1 MLLHPASPYCFTSSN
16 FNWLRGPDLN
26 RRPSGYEPDELP
38 GCSTPRPWMRTILCS
53 RFHATFFLPRSRIR
67 HDFEQKQIT
76 KAYFLCKI
84 CVRERLLISLNAV
97 VCYLR
102 CALFFNLKK
111 RTMKGRWV
119 KYLLMGTVVAMLAA
133 CSSKPTDRGQ
143 QYKDGKF
150 TQPFSLVT
158 SQMPLARRLMPVIL
172 PSKLTIS
179 VIRHRVCMA
188 TRVMFITRC
197 KSGCAQAVIPAIC
210 ASSALMPGR
219 WKVSTTMVTCS
230 LQAITRR

>member
-1 MLLHPASPYCFTSSN
+1 MSPTSYQAAPPASPYCFTSSN

-26 RRPSGYEPDELP
+26 RRPSGYEPDELQAAP
-38 GCSTPRPWMRTILCS
+38 PRVRGCALYSARVFMQP
-53 RFHATFFLPRSRIR
+53 FFLPQSRIW
-67 HDFEQKQIT
+67 HDFEQKRIT

-150 TQPFSLVT
+150 TSL
-158 SQMPLARRLMPVIL
+158 
-172 PSKLTIS
+172 
-179 VIRHRVCMA
+179 
-188 TRVMFITRC
+188 
-197 KSGCAQAVIPAIC
+197 
-210 ASSALMPGR
+210 
-219 WKVSTTMVTCS
+219 S
-230 LQAITRR
+230 LW

>member
-1 MLLHPASPYCFTSSN
+1 MDAHYTLLA
-16 FNWLRGPDLN
+16 
-26 RRPSGYEPDELP
+26 
-38 GCSTPRPWMRTILCS
+38 
-53 RFHATFFLPRSRIR
+53 FHATFFLPRSRIR

-143 QYKDGKF
+143 QYKDGK
-150 TQPFSLVT
+150 
-158 SQMPLARRLMPVIL
+158 L
-172 PSKLTIS
+172 PSL
-179 VIRHRVCMA
+179 
-188 TRVMFITRC
+188 
-197 KSGCAQAVIPAIC
+197 
-210 ASSALMPGR
+210 
-219 WKVSTTMVTCS
+219 S
-230 LQAITRR
+230 LW